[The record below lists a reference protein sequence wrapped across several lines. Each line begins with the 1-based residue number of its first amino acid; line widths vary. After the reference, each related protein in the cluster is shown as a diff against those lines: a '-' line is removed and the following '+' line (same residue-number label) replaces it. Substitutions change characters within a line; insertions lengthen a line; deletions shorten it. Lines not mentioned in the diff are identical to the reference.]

1 MTGWQHLSQPT
12 PQQRPPGGNPGGNQG
27 GPFPFG
33 GGNGG
38 KPDRKRWIIAI
49 IGLVFVV
56 AGIDQMMGGR
66 LFNDGGANQVSQQPN
81 YDPNAGTWQ
90 PRPGE
95 PIPPPVDLP
104 IQNLRQE
111 TEVWCWAAVSQQII
125 YSLRGQQNTPA
136 QCALVAMA
144 NGAEPGVCC
153 NGYNQQCVT
162 TGTLDQIRTLI
173 QQFGG
178 RPSNI
183 AEPTDPMTL
192 YRTLAGGHPVIIAIQ
207 APGSQAGHV
216 IVVRGMTFMQTQNGI
231 EPVLHINDPM
241 AIYTQPVPFR
251 QLAQMWKA
259 AIIVN

>member
-12 PQQRPPGGNPGGNQG
+12 PQQKPPGG
-27 GPFPFG
+27 PFNFG

-38 KPDRKRWIIAI
+38 KPNRKRWLIALLGI
-49 IGLVFVV
+49 VAIV
-56 AGIDQMMGGR
+56 AGIDQMTGGR
-66 LFNDGGANQVSQQPN
+66 LLNENGPQLFQQTN
-81 YDPNAGTWQ
+81 YDPNAGVWQ
-90 PRPGE
+90 PKPGE
-95 PIPPPVDLP
+95 QIPPPVDLP

-125 YSLRGQQNTPA
+125 YSIRGQQNTPA

-162 TGTLDQIRTLI
+162 TGSLDQIRALI

-192 YRTLAGGHPVIIAIQ
+192 YKTLASGHPVIIAIQ
-207 APGSQAGHV
+207 AQGAQSGHV
-216 IVVRGMTFMQTQNGI
+216 IVVRGMTFMQTPNGV

-241 AIYTQPVPFR
+241 AVYTQPVPFR

>member
-1 MTGWQHLSQPT
+1 MTGWQHLSQPN
-12 PQQRPPGGNPGGNQG
+12 PEQKPPGGAKGGLFN
-27 GPFPFG
+27 FG
-33 GGNGG
+33 GGKDPNS
-38 KPDRKRWIIAI
+38 KTRLKTVSIAI
-49 IGLVFVV
+49 LGIVVVV

-66 LFNDGGANQVSQQPN
+66 LLNENGANQIFQQQAN
-81 YDPNAGTWQ
+81 YDPNAGVWQ
-90 PRPGE
+90 PEPGE
-95 PIPPPVDLP
+95 QIPPPVDLP

-111 TEVWCWAAVSQQII
+111 TQVWCWAAVSQQII
-125 YSLRGQQNTPA
+125 HSIRGQQNTPA

-153 NGYNQQCVT
+153 NGYNQQCVR
-162 TGTLDQIRTLI
+162 TGTLDQIRSLI

-192 YRTLAGGHPVIIAIQ
+192 YKTLASGHPVIIAIQ
-207 APGSQAGHV
+207 APNTQAGHV
-216 IVVRGMTFMQTQNGI
+216 IVVRGMTFMQTPNGV

-251 QLAQMWKA
+251 QLQQMWKA

>member
-1 MTGWQHLSQPT
+1 MTGWQHLSQE
-12 PQQRPPGGNPGGNQG
+12 PPKPKRGFSN
-27 GPFPFG
+27 PFG
-33 GGNGG
+33 GAPRDPSGDPTGG
-38 KPDRKRWIIAI
+38 QKRKRWGLAI
-49 IGLVFVV
+49 LGLIVV
-56 AGIDQMMGGR
+56 LAGVDQMTGGKI
-66 LFNDGGANQVSQQPN
+66 FNESGTNQFVQQNN
-81 YDPNAGTWQ
+81 YDPRAGVWQ
-90 PRPGE
+90 PKPGE

-162 TGTLDQIRTLI
+162 TGSLDQIRSLI

-192 YRTLAGGHPVIIAIQ
+192 YKTLAAGHPVIIAIQ
-207 APGSQAGHV
+207 QQGAQSGHV

-241 AIYTQPVPFR
+241 AVYTHPVPFR
-251 QLAQMWKA
+251 QLQQMWKA